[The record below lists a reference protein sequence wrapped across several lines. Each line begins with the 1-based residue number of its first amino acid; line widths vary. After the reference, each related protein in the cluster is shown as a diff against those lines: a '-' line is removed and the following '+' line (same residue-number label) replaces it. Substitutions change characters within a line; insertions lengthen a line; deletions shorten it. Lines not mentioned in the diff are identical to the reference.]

1 MKSKREKI
9 KLFIL
14 ITLVIIG
21 IIYMFLAYNNGWLRF
36 AIVYSGIIIACLVV
50 ISRTDLTKQGMRDE
64 SRKDNADPD
73 CRRDVPVPDCRRD
86 VPVPIKEEKQKDVRF
101 LVILFLAALL
111 IRIVFSLMIHV
122 NSVDNG
128 AKGYFYKYVYN
139 RGNDDEYY
147 DLTGRAISNAWENG
161 KLLDFPSI
169 MKYRGS
175 VHVGYNIFVGFI
187 YLVCGRNIIFG
198 KLINALLGAMVVV
211 YIFFIG
217 RVIFGRNVA
226 RLASILCALDTYMV
240 FFGGFLYKDILITFL
255 CVFSIW
261 HFIKFRN
268 EGSKWSLLY
277 MILAIFF
284 EFFNRSYM
292 GAALAVGVIGYFL
305 VFAAPK
311 EGMRRVIYFVII
323 LVLSSPF
330 VYIFYRLAKSQL
342 TSNVVRVK
350 TEGGKTENT
359 GVGDTRVFSPKRLSK
374 NLLRIFFSPIPWR
387 NLKDSW
393 ENVFYWI
400 YPGRLLWYVFLPFF
414 FVGAYYSLRHGF
426 RDVFVPAAVMFSY
439 IVVLMIIMQTAYRH
453 QAPIVPLM
461 FLTAS
466 AGFCRV
472 RDPLLPYII
481 YLPCLS
487 MFFFYD
493 NDMLKPGA
501 IIMFGLGMAFL
512 AYVGIMYLKKRRM
525 TEAESRKSEVGG

>member
-1 MKSKREKI
+1 MKSKREKN
-9 KLFIL
+9 KVFTL
-14 ITLVIIG
+14 IALVILGFIF
-21 IIYMFLAYNNGWLRF
+21 MFVGYDNGWLRF
-36 AIVYSGIIIACLVV
+36 VIVYSVLIIACLVV
-50 ISRTDLTKQGMRDE
+50 ISRTDLTKRE
-64 SRKDNADPD
+64 TRNKSRKDNAN
-73 CRRDVPVPDCRRD
+73 PDCRRD
-86 VPVPIKEEKQKDVRF
+86 VPVPIPIPIKEEKQKDTRF
-101 LVILFLAALL
+101 LIILFLAALL
-111 IRIVFSLMIHV
+111 IRIVFSLMVHI

-128 AKGYFYKYVYN
+128 ARGYFYKYVYN

-147 DLTGRAISNAWENG
+147 DLTGKAISDAWENG
-161 KLLDFPSI
+161 NLLDFPSI

-187 YLVCGRNIIFG
+187 YLICGRNIIFG

-217 RVIFGRNVA
+217 RVIFGRNTA

-240 FFGGFLYKDILITFL
+240 FFGGFLYKDVLITFL
-255 CVFSIW
+255 CVYSIW
-261 HFIKFRN
+261 HFVKFKN

-292 GAALAVGVIGYFL
+292 GAAIAVGVIGYFL

-311 EGMRRVIYFVII
+311 EGMRRFIYFAII

-330 VYIFYRLAKSQL
+330 VYIFYKLAKSQL
-342 TSNVVRVK
+342 SSNVVRIK
-350 TEGGKTENT
+350 TEGGKTEDT
-359 GVGDTRVFSPKRLSK
+359 GMEDTRVFSPKRLAK

-393 ENVFYWI
+393 ENIFYWI

-414 FVGAYYSLRHGF
+414 FVGAYYSLRYGF
-426 RDVFVPAAVMFSY
+426 RDVFVPAAVVFAY
-439 IVVLMIIMQTAYRH
+439 IVVLMVIMQTAYRH

-493 NDMLKPGA
+493 NNMLKPGA
-501 IIMFGLGMAFL
+501 IAMFGLGMIFL
-512 AYVGIMYLKKRRM
+512 VYVGIMYLKRYRT
-525 TEAESRKSEVGG
+525 TETENCSSNL